1 MDRPWREVNLNHTS
15 VQFLMSSSFRSLK
28 SSIGHRHG
36 GVFTTLI
43 LPELSVSS
51 DYYPS
56 TTGEVVLLVE
66 EIAGESPA
74 ISSTRSTLIESI
86 NKIILYRPEFCLLDH
101 INLLLLG
108 PVGSGKSSLFNTIE
122 STFKGTIKSRARAG
136 DGVIPITKQVI
147 IRKNRYRK
155 ISNFREIR
163 REFWKDLITI
173 GLLFVYTVC
182 AKAEDLYFPLGI
194 VHGRMLY
201 LCIFQFWRYS
211 ISPQSSREPLNI
223 RICDAPGVSV
233 NSISPTD
240 LAYMLDGHLSDRF
253 LKTNLQQFNSNNFDF
268 H

>member
-1 MDRPWREVNLNHTS
+1 MERGQSEPHV
-15 VQFLMSSSFRSLK
+15 
-28 SSIGHRHG
+28 SSISY
-36 GVFTTLI
+36 VLV
-43 LPELSVSS
+43 LSVIEIKYWSPTRRCFYDLNITRAVRQFWLLS
-51 DYYPS
+51 EHHL